1 MQAQVMPTSVSA
13 APPGSPVV
21 DGDHS
26 RQFISFKRLIQYD
39 GNQEFKTFKQKQ
51 DSNSTYT
58 LYFFIFQTM
67 LNLWRFVDLYD
78 DSGAPLP
85 LRINII
91 LRFIILLFLGVAY
104 VYMSKKIAHSPF
116 NQSDGTKLLNIGD
129 ALVISQAV
137 LIGTMLLIWAFTIG
151 DCDVRWCEADK
162 NTIPMTQVIFMMGG
176 SIANPIFYGCHSAK
190 ASLTSICCIYACIFV
205 VAVQRNLL
213 KLEIFAIAITG
224 IVMFYTVAKLET
236 QVVSNFISYS
246 KFESAL
252 LLKVA
257 SENEEYL
264 MRTQAEEMRHMIG
277 SFIILDMFCYI

>member
-1 MQAQVMPTSVSA
+1 MSVQVEPSS
-13 APPGSPVV
+13 APPPPGLPVE
-21 DGDHS
+21 DDDHPN
-26 RQFISFKRLIQYD
+26 QFISFKRLIQYD

-51 DSNSTYT
+51 DLNSTYT
-58 LYFFIFQTM
+58 LYYFIFQNI
-67 LNLWRFVDLYD
+67 LNLWRCVDIYD
-78 DSGAPLP
+78 DTGAPLP

-91 LRFIILLFLGVAY
+91 LRFIVLLFLGAAY

-116 NQSDGTKLLNIGD
+116 NQSDGTKLLNIGNI
-129 ALVISQAV
+129 LVITQAI
-137 LIGTMLLIWAFTIG
+137 LIGTMLLIWAFTMG
-151 DCDVRWCEADK
+151 DCDVRFCRADK

-190 ASLTSICCIYACIFV
+190 SSLASILCIFTCIFV

-264 MRTQAEEMRHMIG
+264 MRTQTEEMRHMIG
-277 SFIILDMFCYI
+277 VLFKYS